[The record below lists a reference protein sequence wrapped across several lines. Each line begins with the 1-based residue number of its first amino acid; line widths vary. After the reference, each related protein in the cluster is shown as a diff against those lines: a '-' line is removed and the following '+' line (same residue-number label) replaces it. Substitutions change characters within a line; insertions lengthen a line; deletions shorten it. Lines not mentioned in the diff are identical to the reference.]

1 MIAIIGCDGSGK
13 STVSEHILAWV
24 GQYGDAATVHL
35 GKQSGTVQR
44 ALLQWPLVGKM
55 LDLMIR
61 RKANSVRVRRAADKQ
76 PGLLPALVISAF
88 VLRRKRRF
96 KRMLALRR
104 RGYIVVTDRY
114 PQLAIL
120 RAYDGP
126 EFPPASRGSR
136 FVLWLAR
143 REHAMFAWMT
153 SYRPTLV
160 LRLNVDLDT
169 ACARKPD
176 HRREA
181 LARKIAVTPRLT
193 YNGAP
198 IVDIDTNQPLADVL
212 VQAQAAVAQVMA
224 QAGYAAKA

>member
-13 STVSEHILAWV
+13 STVNEHVLAWI
-24 GQYGDAATVHL
+24 GRYGPAAGVHL
-35 GKQSGTVQR
+35 GKQSGNVQR
-44 ALLQWPLVGKM
+44 ALLRWPVVGKIF
-55 LDLMIR
+55 DRVIR
-61 RKANSVRVRRAADKQ
+61 RKTKSVQQRRAADKQ
-76 PGLLPALVISAF
+76 PSLLPALVISAF
-88 VLRRKRRF
+88 ALRRKWRF
-96 KRMLALRR
+96 KRMLALRQ
-104 RGYIVVTDRY
+104 RGFIVVTDRY
-114 PQLAIL
+114 PQLAVL

-126 EFPPASRGSR
+126 EFPAASQGSR

-160 LRLNVDLDT
+160 LRLNVDLDI

-181 LARKIAVTPRLT
+181 LARKIAVTPHLT

-212 VQAQAAVAQVMA
+212 AQAETAVAQAMTE
-224 QAGYAAKA
+224 AGYSARI